1 MRQLRRPSE
10 SSCRIFD
17 GPQLKEKCLKG
28 AVFGRLALLYT
39 WIKVGFGGHKCIT
52 EELGGA
58 FLSLSPEPVASNLC
72 KAGFRQFFSAVF
84 LRNLIVRQAGLSRKN
99 PSWSWVYECRGRLA
113 GSNKEFY
120 RCLQITVR
128 SLNQPNPADHHLF
141 INKTL
146 PEAQRIQTI
155 EPKQI
160 QILA

>member
-1 MRQLRRPSE
+1 MGL
-10 SSCRIFD
+10 SSKKSAWMVRFLVDKLSYIYE
-17 GPQLKEKCLKG
+17 LTLEWVLG
-28 AVFGRLALLYT
+28 ATSASQRSWEGLL
-39 WIKVGFGGHKCIT
+39 
-52 EELGGA
+52 
-58 FLSLSPEPVASNLC
+58 LSLSPEPVASNLC

-84 LRNLIVRQAGLSRKN
+84 LRNLIVRQAGLSRTN